1 MKTYAGNRYVITAI
15 DYATSIAIAWALEK
29 RSAAVAVE
37 LLEDIVWTYGKP
49 VEILSDNGEE
59 FRSEEFQAVL
69 KRYGIQHNR
78 TSPAH
83 PQMNGKVERFNHE
96 LVQRLQ
102 RISAEERHDKRRWDE
117 YLRQAV
123 FAFHAH
129 VNRRTGQTPFF
140 LQYGVEPVLPSTSV
154 VNTPI
159 TLVELAEATQHRREH
174 VQDLSKYRT
183 EAAERYLAAL
193 ERLAK
198 SRDDSAYLQSPILA
212 GDLVMRTPLNRKSKL
227 HPRWDGPFVVLDS
240 SDKDVYQLGT
250 ANGHILE
257 NLVNVSR
264 LRKLDEPERRNY
276 IGEFWDASSR
286 LKVRDQR
293 AKDQKQLHDL
303 DVRLKEAMIANL
315 EAQRRGE
322 PAPLTQIADISS
334 QRRQLERQ
342 LESERPPIAAPSAPP
357 ADESTG
363 RPQRPRRPPFR
374 FREA

>member
-1 MKTYAGNRYVITAI
+1 
-15 DYATSIAIAWALEK
+15 
-29 RSAAVAVE
+29 
-37 LLEDIVWTYGKP
+37 
-49 VEILSDNGEE
+49 
-59 FRSEEFQAVL
+59 
-69 KRYGIQHNR
+69 
-78 TSPAH
+78 
-83 PQMNGKVERFNHE
+83 
-96 LVQRLQ
+96 
-102 RISAEERHDKRRWDE
+102 
-117 YLRQAV
+117 
-123 FAFHAH
+123 
-129 VNRRTGQTPFF
+129 
-140 LQYGVEPVLPSTSV
+140 
-154 VNTPI
+154 
-159 TLVELAEATQHRREH
+159 LAEATQHRREH

-240 SDKDVYQLGT
+240 SDKDVYQLDT

-257 NLVNVSR
+257 NLVNISR

-303 DVRLKEAMIANL
+303 DVRLKEATIANL

-374 FREA
+374 FREV